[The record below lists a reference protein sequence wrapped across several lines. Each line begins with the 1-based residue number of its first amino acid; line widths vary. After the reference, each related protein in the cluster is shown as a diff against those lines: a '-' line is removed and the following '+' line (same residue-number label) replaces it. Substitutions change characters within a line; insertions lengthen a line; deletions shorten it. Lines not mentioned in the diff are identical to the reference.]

1 MNLNELK
8 ERFQSELKVSIEKLQ
23 ESNLYIQLKEKY
35 DDLTPSMQKVVLWG
49 SAAFFLYAF
58 VSIPGDKY
66 SNSQILV
73 EEFESRRDLIRQM
86 MKVHREAS
94 SSFDIPVAPDIQ
106 SLKSRIERDLRNARL
121 LPDQILSVE
130 PVLANSRLVPENLLS
145 GQLDVKLTKLN
156 IRQVVDLGFQ
166 IQSISPSV
174 KLKDLSITAHPELKD
189 YFDVSY
195 SIITLSVPQNPGAD
209 NSASD
214 KGR

>member
-8 ERFQSELKVSIEKLQ
+8 ERFQSELKISAEKFQ

-35 DDLTPSMQKVVLWG
+35 DDLNPSMQKIVLWG
-49 SAAFFLYAF
+49 VSLFFLYLF
-58 VSIPGDKY
+58 ISIPGDKY
-66 SNSQILV
+66 SNSQLLV

-94 SSFDIPVAPDIQ
+94 GSFDIPVAPDIT
-106 SLKSRIERDLRNARL
+106 SLKSRIERDLQNARL
-121 LPDQILSVE
+121 LPDQIVSVE
-130 PVLANSRLVPENLLS
+130 PASANSRVVPENLLS

-156 IRQVVDLGFQ
+156 IRQIADLGFQ
-166 IQSISPSV
+166 MQNISPSV
-174 KLKDLSITAHPELKD
+174 KLKDMNITAHAELKD

-195 SIITLSVPQNPGAD
+195 SMITLTVPQSPVVED
-209 NSASD
+209 SATE